1 MFRKRNV
8 AIHFVGIGGIGMSGI
23 AEVLL
28 NLGYAV
34 SGSDLRANEVTA
46 RLGTLGARI
55 QLGHAASNIAHT
67 DVVVVSSAVRPDNPE
82 VAAAHARDIP
92 VIPRAEML
100 GELMR
105 VKDGVAVA
113 GSHGKTTTTTMIAT
127 VLAEAGLD
135 PTAIIGGKARA
146 FGSNAR
152 LGQGEVLVAEA
163 DESDGSFK
171 HLFPQIAVVTNIDR
185 EHLDHYGD
193 LANLRAAFVDFAN
206 KVPFFGL
213 VVVGADD
220 PTSASLVPDLLK
232 RHVTYGLHAG
242 DYRGR
247 VVSAGP
253 EGTRLAIAS
262 RGKVRGEVRVRMP
275 GIHYAENALAVLCV
289 ADFLGVPFADY
300 ASGLESFQGVDRR
313 FTVRGEAGG
322 ILIVDDYGH
331 HPTEIAATVAAARL
345 YGRRLVVAF
354 QPHRYTRTRDL
365 LPDFA
370 PALGGAD
377 VVVLTDIYAAGE
389 APIPGVTARQ
399 LQATFDA
406 RADRE
411 VHYAPRAEL
420 TSALASIARAGDL
433 VLVLG
438 AGDITHAATDL
449 LERAEADASHAAR
462 KGDGR

>member
-46 RLGTLGARI
+46 RLATLGARV
-55 QLGHAASNIAHT
+55 QMGHAAANIAHA
-67 DVVVVSSAVRPDNPE
+67 DVVVVSSAVRSDNPE
-82 VAAAHARDIP
+82 LSAAHARAIP

-146 FGSNAR
+146 FGSNAL

-185 EHLDHYGD
+185 EHMDHYGN
-193 LANLRAAFVDFAN
+193 LATLRAAFLDSAN

-213 VVVGADD
+213 VVLGADD
-220 PTSASLVPDLLK
+220 PMSASL
-232 RHVTYGLHAG
+232 A
-242 DYRGR
+242 
-247 VVSAGP
+247 
-253 EGTRLAIAS
+253 
-262 RGKVRGEVRVRMP
+262 
-275 GIHYAENALAVLCV
+275 
-289 ADFLGVPFADY
+289 
-300 ASGLESFQGVDRR
+300 
-313 FTVRGEAGG
+313 
-322 ILIVDDYGH
+322 
-331 HPTEIAATVAAARL
+331 
-345 YGRRLVVAF
+345 
-354 QPHRYTRTRDL
+354 
-365 LPDFA
+365 
-370 PALGGAD
+370 
-377 VVVLTDIYAAGE
+377 
-389 APIPGVTARQ
+389 
-399 LQATFDA
+399 
-406 RADRE
+406 
-411 VHYAPRAEL
+411 
-420 TSALASIARAGDL
+420 
-433 VLVLG
+433 
-438 AGDITHAATDL
+438 
-449 LERAEADASHAAR
+449 
-462 KGDGR
+462 

>member
-34 SGSDLRANEVTA
+34 SGSDLRTSGVTT
-46 RLGTLGARI
+46 RLATLGARI
-55 QLGHAASNIAHT
+55 QLGHAAANLAHT

-82 VAAAHARDIP
+82 VVAARARDIP

-113 GSHGKTTTTTMIAT
+113 GSHGKTTTTTMVAT

-193 LANLRAAFVDFAN
+193 LATLRAAFLDFAN

-213 VVVGADD
+213 VVLGADD
-220 PTSASLVPDLLK
+220 PTSASLAPELLK

-242 DYRGR
+242 DYRGSI
-247 VVSAGP
+247 VAAGP
-253 EGTRLAIAS
+253 EGTRLAITV
-262 RGKVRGEVRVRMP
+262 RGKARGEVRVRMP

-289 ADFLGVPFADY
+289 SDFLGVSFGDY
-300 ASGLESFQGVDRR
+300 AAALEGFQGVDRR
-313 FTVRGEAGG
+313 FTVRGEVGG
-322 ILIVDDYGH
+322 VLVVDDYGH

-345 YGRRLVVAF
+345 FGRRLVVAF
-354 QPHRYTRTRDL
+354 QPHRYSRTRDL
-365 LPDFA
+365 FTEFA

-377 VVVLTDIYAAGE
+377 VVVLTDIYPAGE
-389 APIPGVTARQ
+389 APLDGVTARH
-399 LQATFDA
+399 LQATFAA
-406 RADRE
+406 RPPSE
-411 VHYAPRAEL
+411 VRYAPRAEL
-420 TSALASIARAGDL
+420 TAALASIVRSGDL

-449 LERAEADASHAAR
+449 LARQSADEITQP
-462 KGDGR
+462 GGGPE

>member
-34 SGSDLRANEVTA
+34 SGSDLRPTDVTA
-46 RLGTLGARI
+46 RLTTLGARI
-55 QLGHAASNIAHT
+55 QFGHAAANLADT

-82 VAAAHARDIP
+82 VVAARARDIP

-113 GSHGKTTTTTMIAT
+113 GSHGKTTTTTMIAS
-127 VLAEAGLD
+127 VLAQAGLD

-152 LGQGEVLVAEA
+152 LGQGELLVAEA
-163 DESDGSFK
+163 DESDGSFR

-185 EHLDHYGD
+185 EHMDHYGN
-193 LANLRAAFVDFAN
+193 LATLRAAFLDFAN

-213 VVVGADD
+213 VVLGADD
-220 PTSASLVPDLLK
+220 PMSASLAPDLLK
-232 RHVTYGLHAG
+232 RHVTYGLYAG
-242 DYRGR
+242 DYRGQ
-247 VVSAGP
+247 VLEAGA
-253 EGTRLAIAS
+253 EGTRMQIAV
-262 RGKVRGEVRVRMP
+262 RGKARGEVRVRIP
-275 GIHYAENALAVLCV
+275 GVHYAENALAVLCV
-289 ADFLGVPFADY
+289 ADFLGVSFADY
-300 ASGLESFQGVDRR
+300 AEALGTFQGVDRR
-313 FTVRGEAGG
+313 FSVRGEVNG
-322 ILIVDDYGH
+322 ILVIDDYGH

-354 QPHRYTRTRDL
+354 QPHRYTRTLDL
-365 LPDFA
+365 FADFA

-377 VVVLTDIYAAGE
+377 VVLLTDIYPAGE
-389 APIPGVTARQ
+389 PPIDGVSSAA
-399 LQATFDA
+399 LVATFA
-406 RADRE
+406 PTCQ
-411 VHYAPRAEL
+411 VQHVPRAEL
-420 TSALASIARAGDL
+420 VARLGAVARPGDL

-438 AGDITHAATDL
+438 AGDITHAATEL
-449 LERAEADASHAAR
+449 LARLPGGAS
-462 KGDGR
+462 